1 MNKNLFD
8 LTAPQKSIFI
18 TEQYFKGSSINN
30 ICGVAFIHEVVNFDL
45 LKKAINLVVEHNE
58 NFNIRLCMENNEI
71 KQYVVDYVPFDI
83 EIVNVSTDEDLVN
96 VENDFVK
103 QVFDTNSKLF
113 DFKLFRFPNGSGGFI
128 PNLHHLISD
137 SWTLGLI
144 AKEVVGTYAN
154 LVDGKE
160 PDFSVV
166 SSYSNYIEA
175 EKEYIESD
183 KFKKDKVYWNSI
195 FDTIPE
201 PASIPAKK
209 SDMDTFSCEASRI
222 TCTIPKEI
230 TESIQNFCKNANVSV
245 FNFFMAIY
253 AIYIGRVS
261 NLDDFVIGTPI
272 LNRCNFKEK
281 NTMGMFINIV
291 PYRINLQDN
300 QTFKSFVCTIA
311 KDSLSMLRHQKY
323 SYQYI
328 LEDLRSKN
336 PSLPNLYN
344 IVMSYQITKTN
355 LENNISYDTNWIFNG
370 SCGDD
375 LDIHLLDLNDTGSIN
390 IAYDYRLNK
399 YDKEEIS
406 AIHERILHMI
416 HQVLNHE
423 DVCTHNIEIVT
434 SKEKYELLYGFNN
447 TDLEYDDN
455 ISFISYFEE
464 QVNLHPNDIAITFQG
479 QNMDYE
485 TLNKKSNSLA
495 YLLRENGVT
504 NNSIVGI
511 MLDRSFEM
519 MISILAVLKSG
530 GGYIPIDPDYPDNR
544 INYMLKDS
552 NCQILLT
559 KQDLNKDVHCNNVI
573 YVDLNKDFYINN
585 TTNLNSISKPDDL
598 SYLIY
603 TSGSTGL
610 PKGVMLTQKSL
621 VNFHHAMRKK
631 ISYLDDNVKYRIASI
646 TTVSFDIFA
655 FETLISLANGLHL
668 FMTNSF
674 EQKSTEDLERLI
686 VNNKI
691 EIIQTTPSVMRFHLD
706 NLKDTKNL
714 SSLKYIILAGEQL
727 PFDLV
732 DRIKNTCPNCT
743 VYNGYGPSETTIF
756 SSVQDATNLHNI
768 NIGKP
773 IANTQFYILD
783 NHKNLLPKHYVGE
796 IYIAGDG
803 LGKGYL
809 AKPDLTTKSFLP
821 NPFCD
826 GSLFYKTG
834 DLGVWLD
841 DGCICCKG
849 RSDNQVKLRGLR
861 IELGE
866 IEEKINSFK
875 PSIKSA
881 VIVRN
886 QNGTDFLYAFIESS
900 EIIDISSL
908 KAFLISCLPNYMVP
922 SYFVVLEEL
931 PKTPNGKTDRKS
943 LKTYPISDMVQELEI
958 VPPQSELEKIVF
970 DLLADIIGN
979 KHFSILDDFFSIGM
993 DSLNLIR
1000 FAAKIQNE
1008 FDIQV
1013 SVKELYDFSSIRDF
1027 ADFLNKAPK
1036 SNKIYIEKV
1045 HKKDFYALSSAQKR
1059 VYLACK
1065 LNPNSV
1071 LYNMPGYI
1079 RLPEDIDVEK
1089 LTNCL
1094 FELIYRHDVL
1104 HTCFVQE
1111 NGEIVSKL
1119 LSKDEVNFNI
1129 NTIQVSSLEDAFVDF
1144 VKPFSLDKAPL
1155 LHCSLVKVSNVEQY
1169 LLLDLHHIICDG
1181 LSLNL
1186 FIDELCKLYEDT
1198 NLEPLSLSYIDYA
1211 EWENVSLQ
1219 NGSLKDDKDF
1229 WVTEL
1234 SDLPVLNMPLD
1245 HVRPEKSS
1253 YKGNKLFKKIDE
1265 QIMNQIYNFCN
1276 KVHITPYMFLLA
1288 CYHVLLSNF
1297 CMQEDV
1303 IVGSPIANRIPDV
1316 TDSLLG
1322 MFVNNIVTKSVVKND
1337 ISVFDFCMQIKETV
1351 LNSFSHQSYPFNE
1364 LVNDLGLIREGN
1376 RNPIFDTMFIYQNE
1390 NYPIVKLGDTVTTVN
1405 LIPTY
1410 ISKFDFSFEIVQ
1422 KEHYCDLNIE
1432 YSTDLWECSTIE
1444 SLADTFLHIIYEM
1457 LKNQNS
1463 KLGELHLVNNQQ
1475 QNLILNK
1482 FNNTKT
1488 VYQNSASLHSLF
1500 EEQVKKTPNH
1510 IAIVYENESL
1520 TYEQL
1525 NKKSNQLAHYLRA
1538 NGITKESIV
1547 CILLDKSLE
1556 MIIAILGILKAGG
1569 AYLPIDVNYP
1579 KNRIDYM
1586 IRDSASKMLLTN
1598 LAFIEKSNST
1608 IKSICID
1615 LTNENIYSDN
1625 ENTENLDELNTSTD
1639 LGYVM
1644 YTSGSTGNPKGT
1656 MIEQKSIIRLV
1667 ENTNYITFTEQ
1678 TAILQTGSIVFDAC
1692 TFEIWGALLH
1702 GCELHLIKKSDLL
1715 DTSCLETYLI
1725 THKIHTL
1732 WLTAPLFNQLCEDN
1746 PHMFNHVK
1754 YLLTG
1759 GDVLSPKHINMVRVA
1774 NPNLQVINGY
1784 GPTENTTF
1792 SCCFPITNTYNSNI
1806 PIGYPISN
1814 STCYVVSSGGM
1825 LLPVGFAGE
1834 LWVGGDGVARGY
1846 LNNSELTSQ
1855 KFIKNPFAEGRLYKT
1870 GDLTRWLP
1878 DGSVEFLGRIDN
1890 QVKIRGFRIELNE
1903 ISSTILEYT
1912 GMKECATVVQL
1923 LNDEK
1928 TICSY
1933 FVANSKVDISSL
1945 KTYLKTKL
1953 PTYMLPVHMMQLD
1966 KLPINTNGKIDKH
1979 ALPTNFK
1986 KELRNRTCQKPK
1998 NKTEE
2003 KLLTIYQKLLKDTDI
2018 SVTDSFFDLG
2028 GDSLGAMKIEIEALS
2043 MGLSIRYADIFKYP
2057 SIRELA
2063 NCINTSPNVETS
2075 QVLDYSKYDTILKK
2089 NSLDEDVS
2097 MPYTSMGNVL
2107 LSGFTGFLGA
2117 HILDSFIKNE
2127 TGNIYC
2133 LIRAKNNMS
2142 AMDRLK
2148 NVLHF
2153 YFNEKYDKYI
2163 NKRIFLVEGDIT
2175 FDNLGLDDKDYKKLG
2190 HTITTVIHSAAMVK
2204 HFGIFSEFEA
2214 VNINGTKRIIHFCED
2229 FDLRLMHISTISV
2242 SGNALAE
2249 QSFVE
2254 HNFKEDKDFKE
2265 NDFYIGQNIENLYI
2279 KSKFE
2284 AECLVFDA
2292 ILRGLKAYVLR
2303 MGNLTSRFTEG
2314 KFQQNHFEN
2323 AFVNRFKSILQIGYA
2338 PDYLLDSYVEFT
2350 PIDFCGDAI
2359 IALGSHFN
2367 ENFSVFHLLN
2377 EKHVTMDRLFTTLTK
2392 LGVPLKIVS
2401 SDEFVNI
2408 LDALLQDEEKK
2419 NYLEGIINDLNA
2431 DKKLVY
2437 DSNIKIKSDFTT
2449 AILEKVGFE
2458 WPYIDT
2464 RYIHNYLKYLADI
2477 GYFNIKLN

>member
-71 KQYVVDYVPFDI
+71 KQYVADYFPFDI
-83 EIVNVSTDEDLVN
+83 EIVNVLTDEDLVN
-96 VENDFVK
+96 VENNFVK
-103 QVFDTNSKLF
+103 QVLDTNSKLF

-390 IAYDYRLNK
+390 IAYDYRVNK

-732 DRIKNTCPNCT
+732 DQIKNTCPNCT

-1422 KEHYCDLNIE
+1422 KEHDCDLNIE

-1814 STCYVVSSGGM
+1814 STCYVVSSSGM

-1890 QVKIRGFRIELNE
+1890 QVKI
-1903 ISSTILEYT
+1903 
-1912 GMKECATVVQL
+1912 
-1923 LNDEK
+1923 
-1928 TICSY
+1928 
-1933 FVANSKVDISSL
+1933 
-1945 KTYLKTKL
+1945 
-1953 PTYMLPVHMMQLD
+1953 
-1966 KLPINTNGKIDKH
+1966 
-1979 ALPTNFK
+1979 
-1986 KELRNRTCQKPK
+1986 
-1998 NKTEE
+1998 
-2003 KLLTIYQKLLKDTDI
+2003 
-2018 SVTDSFFDLG
+2018 
-2028 GDSLGAMKIEIEALS
+2028 
-2043 MGLSIRYADIFKYP
+2043 
-2057 SIRELA
+2057 
-2063 NCINTSPNVETS
+2063 
-2075 QVLDYSKYDTILKK
+2075 
-2089 NSLDEDVS
+2089 
-2097 MPYTSMGNVL
+2097 
-2107 LSGFTGFLGA
+2107 
-2117 HILDSFIKNE
+2117 
-2127 TGNIYC
+2127 
-2133 LIRAKNNMS
+2133 
-2142 AMDRLK
+2142 
-2148 NVLHF
+2148 
-2153 YFNEKYDKYI
+2153 
-2163 NKRIFLVEGDIT
+2163 LV
-2175 FDNLGLDDKDYKKLG
+2175 
-2190 HTITTVIHSAAMVK
+2190 
-2204 HFGIFSEFEA
+2204 
-2214 VNINGTKRIIHFCED
+2214 
-2229 FDLRLMHISTISV
+2229 
-2242 SGNALAE
+2242 
-2249 QSFVE
+2249 
-2254 HNFKEDKDFKE
+2254 
-2265 NDFYIGQNIENLYI
+2265 
-2279 KSKFE
+2279 
-2284 AECLVFDA
+2284 
-2292 ILRGLKAYVLR
+2292 
-2303 MGNLTSRFTEG
+2303 
-2314 KFQQNHFEN
+2314 
-2323 AFVNRFKSILQIGYA
+2323 
-2338 PDYLLDSYVEFT
+2338 
-2350 PIDFCGDAI
+2350 
-2359 IALGSHFN
+2359 
-2367 ENFSVFHLLN
+2367 
-2377 EKHVTMDRLFTTLTK
+2377 
-2392 LGVPLKIVS
+2392 
-2401 SDEFVNI
+2401 
-2408 LDALLQDEEKK
+2408 
-2419 NYLEGIINDLNA
+2419 
-2431 DKKLVY
+2431 
-2437 DSNIKIKSDFTT
+2437 
-2449 AILEKVGFE
+2449 
-2458 WPYIDT
+2458 
-2464 RYIHNYLKYLADI
+2464 
-2477 GYFNIKLN
+2477 